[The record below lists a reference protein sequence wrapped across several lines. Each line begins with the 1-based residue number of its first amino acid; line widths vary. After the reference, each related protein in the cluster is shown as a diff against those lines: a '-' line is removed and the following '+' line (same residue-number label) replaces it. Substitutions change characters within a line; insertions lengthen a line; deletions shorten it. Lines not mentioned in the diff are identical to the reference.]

1 MNHLIA
7 RIKGRGQVYKNVI
20 SEKEP
25 FSLPDDLANPV
36 EYNPD
41 HNLDDDQWFAIN
53 DFSQKE
59 FCLKLLRPNFDST
72 DYDSITSI
80 DTNKSD
86 FLCSYQNNNEYYFQ
100 KISRTQVIN
109 KKWFYVG
116 GSVSYEENKGI
127 IVINSFPD
135 AIYLKSVDKL
145 YFKKL
150 TTIATIFKGIDVLY
164 REATD
169 VETTTFLEN
178 DFVMLENDFCAA
190 KVKKANR
197 QRIAMAV
204 DTLSNLDPV
213 QKITVFD
220 YVKDYCPNLEFSENT
235 FKIKSENDLKY
246 LLYGIEQRYYT
257 TIVGDEKRLANSVIK
272 IGPQPAQVLN

>member
-7 RIKGRGQVYKNVI
+7 RIKGRGQVYKNII
-20 SEKEP
+20 SEKAP

-36 EYNPD
+36 EYSPD

-53 DFSQKE
+53 DFSQKAYFLE
-59 FCLKLLRPNFDST
+59 LLRSNFDST

-80 DTNKSD
+80 DTSKID
-86 FLCSYQNNNEYYFQ
+86 FLCSYQNDNEYYFQ
-100 KISRTQVIN
+100 KISSAQIIN
-109 KKWFYVG
+109 RKWFYVG
-116 GSVSYEENKGI
+116 DAVSYEENKEI
-127 IVINSFPD
+127 IVINSLAD

-150 TTIATIFKGIDVLY
+150 TAITTIFKGIDVLY

-169 VETTTFLEN
+169 VETATFLQN
-178 DFVMLENDFCAA
+178 DFVKLEDDFSAD

-197 QRIAMAV
+197 LRIAMAA
-204 DTLSNLDPV
+204 DTLNNLEPA
-213 QKITVFD
+213 QKETVYD
-220 YVKDYCPNLEFSENT
+220 YIKGYCPELEFNENAFT
-235 FKIKSENDLKY
+235 IKSESDLKH

-257 TIVGDEKRLANSVIK
+257 TIVGGEKRLANSIVK
-272 IGPQPAQVLN
+272 IGQ